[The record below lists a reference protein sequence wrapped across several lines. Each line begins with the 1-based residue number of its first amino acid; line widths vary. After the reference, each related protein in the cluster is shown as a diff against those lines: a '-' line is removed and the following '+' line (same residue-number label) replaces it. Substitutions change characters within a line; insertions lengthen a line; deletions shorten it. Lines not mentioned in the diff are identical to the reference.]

1 MVVEALTFKLSLD
14 FFVYLKKYKII
25 VSKIRIGF
33 YDQAAQKTEFT
44 DFNNI
49 KEMELFYQNNY
60 VPFDDCFVG
69 DLVSIELFLGASDLY
84 EFITEYRA
92 EDLTGN
98 FKLTAGSSFDIQR
111 NSQRS
116 VLTDRQVGM
125 INKAVEDYRKFYNEI
140 YRIYTTGIYSPCY
153 AIPGWSEG
161 TWYLNQLR
169 KAFIPKRDTSE
180 FPYDDVNIINEPPE

>member
-1 MVVEALTFKLSLD
+1 MVIEALTFKLSLD
-14 FFVYLKKYKII
+14 FFVYLKKYKIA
-25 VSKIRIGF
+25 VSKIRVGF
-33 YDQAAQKTEFT
+33 YDKGNSKTEFT

-49 KEMELFYQNNY
+49 EEMELFYQSNY
-60 VPFDDCFVG
+60 VPFDNCFVG

-98 FKLTAGSSFDIQR
+98 FRLTQGSAFDIQR

-116 VLTDRQVGM
+116 ILVNRQVEF
-125 INKAVEDYRKFYNEI
+125 INRAVEDYRKYWSQL

-153 AIPGWSEG
+153 AVPGWSEG

-169 KAFIPKRDTSE
+169 QVFTSRNKEDE
-180 FPYDDVNIINEPPE
+180 FPYNDATIINEPPE

>member
-14 FFVYLKKYKII
+14 FFVYLKKYKIT
-25 VSKIRIGF
+25 VSKIRVGF
-33 YDQAAQKTEFT
+33 YDNAANKTEFT
-44 DFNNI
+44 DFNSI
-49 KEMELFYQNNY
+49 DEMELFYQNNY

-98 FKLTAGSSFDIQR
+98 FKLTSGSSFDIQR

-116 VLTDRQVGM
+116 VLTNRQVGM

-169 KAFIPKRDTSE
+169 KAFIPKKSTSE

>member
-69 DLVSIELFLGASDLY
+69 DLVSIELFLGASDL
-84 EFITEYRA
+84 
-92 EDLTGN
+92 
-98 FKLTAGSSFDIQR
+98 
-111 NSQRS
+111 
-116 VLTDRQVGM
+116 
-125 INKAVEDYRKFYNEI
+125 
-140 YRIYTTGIYSPCY
+140 
-153 AIPGWSEG
+153 
-161 TWYLNQLR
+161 
-169 KAFIPKRDTSE
+169 
-180 FPYDDVNIINEPPE
+180 

>member
-14 FFVYLKKYKII
+14 FFVYLKKYKIT
-25 VSKIRIGF
+25 VSKIRVGF
-33 YDQAAQKTEFT
+33 YDNAANKTEFS
-44 DFNNI
+44 DFNSI
-49 KEMELFYQNNY
+49 DEMELFYQNNY

-98 FKLTAGSSFDIQR
+98 FKLTSGSSFDIQR

-116 VLTDRQVGM
+116 VLTSRQVGM

-169 KAFIPKRDTSE
+169 KAFIPKKSTSE

>member
-116 VLTDRQVGM
+116 VLTYRQVGM

>member
-1 MVVEALTFKLSLD
+1 LVVEALTFKLSLD

-116 VLTDRQVGM
+116 VLTGRQVGM

>member
-1 MVVEALTFKLSLD
+1 LVVEALTFKLSLD
-14 FFVYLKKYKII
+14 FFVYLKKYKIT
-25 VSKIRIGF
+25 VSKIRVGF
-33 YDQAAQKTEFT
+33 YDNAANKTEFT
-44 DFNNI
+44 DFNSI
-49 KEMELFYQNNY
+49 DEMELFYQNNY

-98 FKLTAGSSFDIQR
+98 FKLTSGSSFDIQR

-116 VLTDRQVGM
+116 VLTNRQVGM

-161 TWYLNQLR
+161 TWYLNQL
-169 KAFIPKRDTSE
+169 KQVFTSRNKE
-180 FPYDDVNIINEPPE
+180 DKFPYNDATIINEPPE

>member
-1 MVVEALTFKLSLD
+1 MVIEALTFKLSLD
-14 FFVYLKKYKII
+14 FFVYLKKYKIA
-25 VSKIRIGF
+25 VSKIRVGF
-33 YDQAAQKTEFT
+33 YDKGNSKTEFT

-49 KEMELFYQNNY
+49 EEMELFYQSNY

-98 FKLTAGSSFDIQR
+98 FKLTQGSAFDIQR

-116 VLTDRQVGM
+116 VLVNRQVEFV
-125 INKAVEDYRKFYNEI
+125 NRAVEDYRKY
-140 YRIYTTGIYSPCY
+140 
-153 AIPGWSEG
+153 W
-161 TWYLNQLR
+161 LQL
-169 KAFIPKRDTSE
+169 
-180 FPYDDVNIINEPPE
+180 Y